1 MGGFLGQVQ
10 RGRAQRSLKLRCGLV
25 VAAVC
30 LGSLVVGSV
39 AGAQQMP
46 TVSTVPSQQ
55 APAGGRQGR

>member
-30 LGSLVVGSV
+30 LGSLGVGSV

-46 TVSTVPSQQ
+46 SGFDCAVATG
-55 APAGGRQGR
+55 PAGGRRGR